1 MTVSAHRRVLLTL
14 AVAAAASTALAGC
27 GRSSTP
33 TAARPGR
40 SPALAASPYPRSS
53 STASPAVPMP
63 DPASVD
69 GSNVDAVALMAVRAL
84 KQSDTVVDADPND
97 TARRAAAWLTPS
109 FAGQVRSY
117 PPVGAPG
124 AEWNAWAAHRAWVE
138 VSTSLAG
145 DDHPSDSPTAAY
157 RQVVAVV
164 RPVGRD
170 GWRGDPQRQVVF
182 TTLAPVDGRWRLA
195 SAQPSSQ

>member
-14 AVAAAASTALAGC
+14 AVAATASTALAGC

-40 SPALAASPYPRSS
+40 STAPAASPYPRSS

-84 KQSDTVVDADPND
+84 KQSDTAVDADPND
-97 TARRAAAWLTPS
+97 TARRAIGWLTPT
-109 FAGQVRSY
+109 FAGQVRAY
-117 PPVGAPG
+117 PPIGGPG
-124 AEWNAWAAHRAWVE
+124 AQWNTWAAHQAYLDVT
-138 VSTSLAG
+138 TSLAG
-145 DDHPSDSPTAAY
+145 EDHPPDTATTAY
-157 RQVVAVV
+157 RQVVAVL

-170 GWRGDPQRQVVF
+170 GWHGDPVRQVVF
-182 TTLAPVDGRWRLA
+182 ASLARIDGRWRLDRE
-195 SAQPSSQ
+195 QTT